1 MADTKKILISV
12 EIKELGGKQV
22 SESSSKAAKDLT
34 KLTEAERQ
42 QIIAAEKLKITNAQV
57 TASLKAEALAA
68 LQANDATG
76 KLKATSGLNNA
87 ILLETSRLAS
97 DANYGFT
104 GMANNLGQLVSL
116 FQISAQNAGGFGK
129 ALKQLKSEL
138 FGIGGIMIG
147 VQLLISFLPR
157 LEKQFKKLSS
167 AASVLASISKTV
179 GQNAESLVGNF
190 EIYTKTLLDSTE
202 TTEQHQIA
210 LKKLKDEYPDF
221 NASILLDKE
230 NTEAANIARQK
241 YIETLRKQAIS
252 QAAISKSQEIYGK
265 IVEIEFNKE
274 LDLNKAKQD
283 TNKAR
288 FVQGTAVMANM
299 KNAEAED
306 ALNDRL
312 LKNEIDRINKEA
324 DEAVDAENKK
334 LDILFKLIDL
344 TDEKKKTSKDKE
356 IRQFKRG
363 ILELEKLEL
372 KYREESI
379 KRDTLTEQQKID
391 IKYDFAKEEAQILL
405 NQFVL
410 EQALR
415 LRTFLA
421 RSKDDEARKRAIQQY
436 NQSIIEAERDYN
448 KLLIQIDS
456 ARNNKILESLDGQQ
470 MKALSIRQKTIKK
483 VVALLKFSLDA
494 DQEYY
499 DENEKRIQ
507 REIVMR
513 EFALRDFTLEQDD
526 RAKKETELFN
536 LREELRQNDLKSEI
550 AAIKEKERVN
560 LEYVNF
566 VQGAS
571 EIFKT
576 IAGENEGLQKAALV
590 LEKGAAIADII
601 IRTQASN
608 AQVRAG
614 YAATAAIRS
623 AIDPTALQRFSA
635 LAELQVQRNNI
646 GAGLSIANILA
657 TTLTSGKNKS
667 GGGTGGGGAVNV
679 EAPDFNVVGAS
690 PESQLAQSISSQQG
704 EPIRAFVV
712 GKEVTTR
719 QLFDINTRVNATITS
734 TQI

>member
-22 SESSSKAAKDLT
+22 SAASSKAAKDLT

-42 QIIAAEKLKITNAQV
+42 QIIVAEKLKITNAQV

-76 KLKATSGLNNA
+76 KFKATSGLNNA

-104 GMANNLGQLVSL
+104 GMANNLGQLVNL
-116 FQISAQNAGGFGK
+116 FQISAQNAGGFGE
-129 ALKQLKSEL
+129 ALKRIKSDL

-157 LEKQFKKLSS
+157 LDKQFKKLSS

-299 KNAEAED
+299 KNAEAEN

-363 ILELEKLEL
+363 TLELEKLEL

-526 RAKKETELFN
+526 RAKKEIELFN
-536 LREELRQNDLKSEI
+536 LQEELRQNGLKSEI
-550 AAIKEKERVN
+550 AAIKEKQRVN

-608 AQVRAG
+608 AQIRAG

-623 AIDPTALQRFSA
+623 AIDPTALARFSA

-690 PESQLAQSISSQQG
+690 PESQLAQSVASQQG
-704 EPIRAFVV
+704 KPIRAFVV
-712 GKEVTTR
+712 GKEVTT
-719 QLFDINTRVNATITS
+719 QQSFDINTRTNATITS

>member
-667 GGGTGGGGAVNV
+667 GGGTGRGGAVNV

>member
-22 SESSSKAAKDLT
+22 SEASSKAAKDLT

-129 ALKQLKSEL
+129 ALKQLKSQL

-157 LEKQFKKLSS
+157 LEKQFKKISS
-167 AASVLASISKTV
+167 AASVLASISKSV

-190 EIYTKTLLDSTE
+190 EIYTKILLDSTE

-363 ILELEKLEL
+363 TLELEKLEL

-499 DENEKRIQ
+499 DENEKRIK

-526 RAKKETELFN
+526 RAKKEIELFN
-536 LREELRQNDLKSEI
+536 LQEELRQNGLKSEI
-550 AAIKEKERVN
+550 AAIKEKQRVN

-608 AQVRAG
+608 AQIRAG

-623 AIDPTALQRFSA
+623 AIDPTALARFSA

-690 PESQLAQSISSQQG
+690 PESQLAQSVASQQG
-704 EPIRAFVV
+704 KPIKAFVV
-712 GKEVTTR
+712 GKEVTT
-719 QLFDINTRVNATITS
+719 QQSFDINTRTNATITS